1 MADKSK
7 KGMVF
12 APFTFEVEKGKI
24 AEFAM
29 AVSQA
34 ESKAQVKPIYVDA
47 NAAKAAGYGD
57 IVPPPTF
64 QTAFSNWSGEGII
77 SKLEELNID
86 IGRMLHGEEEY
97 EYFAL
102 IHPGDVITGITRVA
116 DVYEKEKRGRPGK
129 LMEFTVFETELK
141 NQRGE
146 LVIRSRSILVER

>member
-34 ESKAQVKPIYVDA
+34 ENKAQVKPIYVDA

-64 QTAFSNWSGEGII
+64 QNSFSNWSGEGII
-77 SKLEELNID
+77 PKLEELNIN

-102 IHPGDVITGITRVA
+102 IHPGDVITGTSRVA
-116 DVYEKEKRGRPGK
+116 DVYEKEKKGKPGK
-129 LMEFTVFETELK
+129 FMEFTVFETELK
-141 NQRGE
+141 NQHGE